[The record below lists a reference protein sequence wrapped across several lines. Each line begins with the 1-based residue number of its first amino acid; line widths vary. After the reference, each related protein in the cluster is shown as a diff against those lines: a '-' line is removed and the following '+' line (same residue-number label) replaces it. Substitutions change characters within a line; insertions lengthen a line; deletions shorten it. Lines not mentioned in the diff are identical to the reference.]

1 MDEHDENLFEKIDT
15 NGDRKLDHDEILA
28 YFKTMGQDTVP
39 AELWETEDKD
49 SDGFISWDEFSGPKG
64 QPMGDEF

>member
-28 YFKTMGQDTVP
+28 YFKSMGADTVP
-39 AELWETEDKD
+39 AELWEKEDSDK
-49 SDGFISWDEFSGPKG
+49 DGFISWGTF
-64 QPMGDEF
+64 QFL